1 MRSVG
6 ISIVIINAFGPSAPV
21 RENKRSFFKNFWMRQ
36 LPPHPLDMIV
46 LQCEKGEEE
55 KLIIMLS

>member
-6 ISIVIINAFGPSAPV
+6 ISIVIINAFGHSAV
-21 RENKRSFFKNFWMRQ
+21 RENKRSLFKNFWMRQ
-36 LPPHPLDMIV
+36 LPPHPFDMIV